1 MEMEILTL
9 DISGQNSWW
18 HLCTSSLWTIFPSSY
33 IRRLRAWSLAWIVA
47 RDYIHINVLFA
58 FFLTICPQTNACNF
72 TKPLGAH
79 NASFPANLVSSVIF
93 LLFSIFLN
101 KTLGKGKQLRY
112 EEFTKAGLTHL
123 LKIKKTKIKG
133 FDVITSL
140 GSLRFKSRKKHCFEL
155 KTLAFLQLKVVFQLQ
170 CLGRTNGNYSEDD
183 LVAFLQSNKELIIK

>member
-1 MEMEILTL
+1 MLSLTYFGIYWWKWILLSWLKMEILTL

-18 HLCTSSLWTIFPSSY
+18 RLCTSSLWTVFPPSY

-101 KTLGKGKQLRY
+101 KKLGRGKQLRY
-112 EEFTKAGLTHL
+112 EEFTKSGLTHL
-123 LKIKKTKIKG
+123 LKLKRGKSR
-133 FDVITSL
+133 VLMSLPPSAVSVSSL
-140 GSLRFKSRKKHCFEL
+140 GRNVVSNWKPLPSYNSKSSSSFNVWE
-155 KTLAFLQLKVVFQLQ
+155 T
-170 CLGRTNGNYSEDD
+170 TS
-183 LVAFLQSNKELIIK
+183 SS